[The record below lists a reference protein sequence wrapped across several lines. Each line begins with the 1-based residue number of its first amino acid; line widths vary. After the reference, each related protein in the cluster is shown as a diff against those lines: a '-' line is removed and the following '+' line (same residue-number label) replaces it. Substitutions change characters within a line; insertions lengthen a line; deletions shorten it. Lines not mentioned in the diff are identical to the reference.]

1 MFYIIFTLDI
11 PPKTADFLFV
21 YASPEGYGAIRDAI
35 QGSLFIQTLVEVMQ
49 QTAGSYHLEEILLFV
64 KNEIGNKIT
73 VMLNEDETEIED
85 VKQMV
90 SVISQL
96 RGRVRFA

>member
-1 MFYIIFTLDI
+1 M
-11 PPKTADFLFV
+11 
-21 YASPEGYGAIRDAI
+21 

-64 KNEIGNKIT
+64 KNEIGSRIT
-73 VMLNEDETEIED
+73 TMPKKNEVGTED

-90 SVISQL
+90 SVTSQL
-96 RGRVRFA
+96 RGRVLFAKV